1 MATTTTT
8 IKRTKFKL
16 TTEQLLDMFYWL
28 KLMRAFDLRLSILV
42 KQGKVR
48 SGVYTGIGQ
57 EAIIVGTCFA
67 LRKEDFI
74 CPLHRDLG
82 SFLMKGVEPRAMMSQ
97 MFGKATGLSK
107 GRDSALHSGVSEL
120 GIFGNTS
127 MLGANLPVAAG
138 LGLTFKMEKTDNV
151 VVAYFGEGASNTGD
165 FHEAL
170 NFAGV
175 QRLPIV
181 FVCENN
187 LYAYS
192 VPVEKSMAID
202 DVADRAESY
211 GFDGVSING
220 NDVLAVYQSTQGA
233 LARARNGEGP
243 TLIECKTYRWHG
255 HSEHDKAFY
264 RTDEELAMWKS
275 RDPIPTF
282 TTYLQAGNISERGEA
297 EGNRRPRGGDD
308 RRCRGICD
316 ERAGPRVP
324 RTRSRISMPKE
335 LTYLEAIREALAEE
349 MRRDPKVFVLGEDV
363 GEYGGAFGVTQGL
376 FQEFGESR
384 VIDTPIS
391 ESAIVGISIGASL
404 RGYRPVAEM
413 QFADFISC
421 GFDQIVNQAATLRYR
436 YGGRASVPIVVRA
449 PSGGN
454 VGGGLYHSQ
463 NPEAWFIHRPGLKVV
478 APSTPFDAKGLLK
491 AAIRDDN
498 PVVYFEHKYLYRRA
512 KGAVP
517 EGDEIVPI
525 GVAATRREGDD
536 ITLLTYG
543 AMVQPS
549 LEAAD
554 RLSKD
559 GVEVEV
565 IDLRTLLPF
574 DKDAILRSVEKT
586 NRAMIVHEDVKTL
599 GIGAE
604 LSAVIME
611 ERFDALDA
619 PVMRVTYPDT
629 HCPFS
634 NVLEAFNLPDADKI
648 TAALRKLAEY

>member
-1 MATTTTT
+1 
-8 IKRTKFKL
+8 
-16 TTEQLLDMFYWL
+16 
-28 KLMRAFDLRLSILV
+28 
-42 KQGKVR
+42 
-48 SGVYTGIGQ
+48 
-57 EAIIVGTCFA
+57 
-67 LRKEDFI
+67 
-74 CPLHRDLG
+74 
-82 SFLMKGVEPRAMMSQ
+82 
-97 MFGKATGLSK
+97 
-107 GRDSALHSGVSEL
+107 
-120 GIFGNTS
+120 
-127 MLGANLPVAAG
+127 
-138 LGLTFKMEKTDNV
+138 
-151 VVAYFGEGASNTGD
+151 
-165 FHEAL
+165 
-170 NFAGV
+170 
-175 QRLPIV
+175 
-181 FVCENN
+181 
-187 LYAYS
+187 
-192 VPVEKSMAID
+192 
-202 DVADRAESY
+202 
-211 GFDGVSING
+211 
-220 NDVLAVYQSTQGA
+220 
-233 LARARNGEGP
+233 
-243 TLIECKTYRWHG
+243 
-255 HSEHDKAFY
+255 
-264 RTDEELAMWKS
+264 
-275 RDPIPTF
+275 
-282 TTYLQAGNISERGEA
+282 
-297 EGNRRPRGGDD
+297 
-308 RRCRGICD
+308 
-316 ERAGPRVP
+316 
-324 RTRSRISMPKE
+324 MPKE

-463 NPEAWFIHRPGLKVV
+463 NPEAWFVHRPGLKVV
-478 APSTPFDAKGLLK
+478 APSTSFDAKGLLK

-498 PVVYFEHKYLYRRA
+498 PVIYFEHKYLYRRA
-512 KGAVP
+512 KGAVQ

-586 NRAMIVHEDVKTL
+586 NRAMVVHEDVKTL